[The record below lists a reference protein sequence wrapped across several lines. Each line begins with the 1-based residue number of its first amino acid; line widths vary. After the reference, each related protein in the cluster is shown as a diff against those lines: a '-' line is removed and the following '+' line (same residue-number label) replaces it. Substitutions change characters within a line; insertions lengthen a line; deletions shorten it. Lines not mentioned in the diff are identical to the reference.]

1 MPHRQ
6 MRSDA
11 TCGEVGRM
19 DDVVVVGGGI
29 VGLATARALLEQR
42 PGLKVVVLEK
52 ADDIATGQTGHNS
65 GVIHA
70 GLYYA
75 PGSLKAR
82 LCRAGERA
90 TKAFCDEHGIRYA
103 TIGKLVVAT
112 DVPEVERMHALEHRA
127 ASNGIS
133 LERVPGS
140 QLREWEPEVVGLEAL
155 FSPATGVVDFRQV
168 ARAMAADIESA
179 GGRVVTRATVR
190 SITEGGSDRAVHV
203 ESDCGDINAR
213 TLVACAGLQAD
224 RVARMGGLD
233 VDFRIVPFR
242 GEYYQLPA
250 AKSGIVQRLIYP
262 VPDPDLPFL
271 GVHLSPTIDGR
282 VTVGPNAVLGFSRE
296 GYPRGA
302 FKTRDVLSYLT
313 FPGMWRFAPGYVGT
327 GLTEMRNSYFKSGY
341 LELVHKY
348 CPAVE
353 LEDLLPYPAGIRAQA
368 ISRDGKS
375 VEDFLLRRTERQL
388 HVCNAPSP
396 AATSAIP
403 IGEMIAAEVR
413 QLLD

>member
-1 MPHRQ
+1 M
-6 MRSDA
+6 
-11 TCGEVGRM
+11 E
-19 DDVVVVGGGI
+19 DVVVVGGGI
-29 VGLATARALLEQR
+29 VGLATARALLQQR

-52 ADDIATGQTGHNS
+52 GDDIATGQTGHNS

-70 GLYYA
+70 GLYYS

-82 LCRAGERA
+82 LCRAGEKA
-90 TKAFCDEHGIRYA
+90 TKAFCDDHGIRYA

-112 DVPEVERMHALEHRA
+112 DATEVERMHALERRA
-127 ASNGIS
+127 ASNGIA
-133 LERVPGS
+133 LERVSGS
-140 QLREWEPEVVGLEAL
+140 KLREWEPDVVGVEAL

-168 ARAMAADIESA
+168 ARSMAADIEAA

-203 ESDCGDINAR
+203 ESDWGAINAR
-213 TLVACAGLQAD
+213 ALVACAGLQAD
-224 RVARMGGLD
+224 RIARMGGLD

-262 VPDPDLPFL
+262 VPDPELPFL

-282 VTVGPNAVLGFSRE
+282 VTVGPNAVLGFARE
-296 GYPRGA
+296 GYTRGSFRA
-302 FKTRDVLSYLT
+302 RDVLSYLT
-313 FPGMWRFAPGYVGT
+313 FPGMWRFAPGYVST
-327 GLTEMRNSYFKSGY
+327 GLAEMRNSFIKSGY
-341 LELVHKY
+341 LDLVHKY
-348 CPAVE
+348 CPAIE
-353 LEDLLPYPAGIRAQA
+353 LADLLPYPAGIRAQA
-368 ISRDGKS
+368 ISRDGNS
-375 VEDFLLRRTERQL
+375 VEDFLLRRTQRQL

-403 IGEMIAAEVR
+403 IGEMIAQEVR
-413 QLLD
+413 GQLD